1 MLAIGAAVFLSLTVG
16 RQLLRL
22 ARQPEAFRAWIDG
35 CGPWAPLCLIGL
47 MCFQVVVA
55 VLPGEPIEIG
65 AGVAFGV
72 WQGLGL
78 CLIGAA
84 LGSTI
89 IFLFTKKLGIKL
101 VEGFVPLEKIRQ
113 LKFLQNNR
121 RLHVLVFLLF
131 WIPGVP
137 KDVLTYFVGLTEMKL
152 PAFLAI
158 STVARIPS
166 ALMSTSGGAALG
178 SGRYKMAVWIFVG
191 SVALGLVGA
200 VYYRQLVKRN
210 SAKNAGRTRQRQ
222 SSRPLRRSSG
232 LARGAQRVYNR
243 RKAKRR
249 KENMKAFS
257 AALALCIPLMVMLLG
272 MMMRR
277 MQTGPSQWIGYRTRR
292 SMQSEQVWAFA
303 QRTAGRLWI
312 IAGAAM
318 LGVSAVLCVLL
329 YQWMETAVL
338 YFVLAQAALTLGTVP
353 LTERALKRKFGSV

>member
-1 MLAIGAAVFLSLTVG
+1 MLAAAGILLAIGAAVFLSLTVG

-101 VEGFVPLEKIRQ
+101 VEVFVPLEKIRQ

-178 SGRYKMAVWIFVG
+178 SGRYALYGCQIAVNAIVFLSMMGYYGVDLTSTVIAIIVG
-191 SVALGLVGA
+191 GV
-200 VYYRQLVKRN
+200 
-210 SAKNAGRTRQRQ
+210 
-222 SSRPLRRSSG
+222 
-232 LARGAQRVYNR
+232 
-243 RKAKRR
+243 
-249 KENMKAFS
+249 
-257 AALALCIPLMVMLLG
+257 
-272 MMMRR
+272 
-277 MQTGPSQWIGYRTRR
+277 
-292 SMQSEQVWAFA
+292 
-303 QRTAGRLWI
+303 
-312 IAGAAM
+312 M
-318 LGVSAVLCVLL
+318 LGVNV
-329 YQWMETAVL
+329 T
-338 YFVLAQAALTLGTVP
+338 YFN
-353 LTERALKRKFGSV
+353 KRKHLFS

>member
-1 MLAIGAAVFLSLTVG
+1 MLAIGAAAFLSLTVG

-101 VEGFVPLEKIRQ
+101 VEVFVPLEKIRQ
-113 LKFLQNNR
+113 LTFLQNNR
-121 RLHVLVFLLF
+121 RLNVLVFLLF
-131 WIPGVP
+131 WMPGVP

-178 SGRYKMAVWIFVG
+178 SGQTTLAAWIFG
-191 SVALGLVGA
+191 LSVALGVIGA
-200 VYYRQLVKRN
+200 IYYGKLIRKEREKKRWEDR
-210 SAKNAGRTRQRQ
+210 AKAKQQALRAQKQNGLAAGRQKEYNGNSGGGTR
-222 SSRPLRRSSG
+222 
-232 LARGAQRVYNR
+232 
-243 RKAKRR
+243 
-249 KENMKAFS
+249 
-257 AALALCIPLMVMLLG
+257 
-272 MMMRR
+272 
-277 MQTGPSQWIGYRTRR
+277 
-292 SMQSEQVWAFA
+292 
-303 QRTAGRLWI
+303 
-312 IAGAAM
+312 
-318 LGVSAVLCVLL
+318 
-329 YQWMETAVL
+329 
-338 YFVLAQAALTLGTVP
+338 
-353 LTERALKRKFGSV
+353 

>member
-89 IFLFTKKLGIKL
+89 IFLFTKKLGIKV
-101 VEGFVPLEKIRQ
+101 VEVFVTLEKIRQ

-200 VYYRQLVKRN
+200 VYYRQLVK
-210 SAKNAGRTRQRQ
+210 KEQRKK
-222 SSRPLRRSSG
+222 RWEDE
-232 LARGAQRVYNR
+232 A
-243 RKAKRR
+243 KAK
-249 KENMKAFS
+249 
-257 AALALCIPLMVMLLG
+257 
-272 MMMRR
+272 
-277 MQTGPSQWIGYRTRR
+277 QQ
-292 SMQSEQVWAFA
+292 
-303 QRTAGRLWI
+303 
-312 IAGAAM
+312 
-318 LGVSAVLCVLL
+318 
-329 YQWMETAVL
+329 
-338 YFVLAQAALTLGTVP
+338 
-353 LTERALKRKFGSV
+353 ALKAQQRACARRTKGV